1 MLLLLPPSETKR
13 DGGDPDR
20 ALDLGALAFP
30 ALTPQRKA
38 AIAALRRLSRT
49 QGAAMAALRLGP
61 TLGHEVE
68 RNRELL
74 RAPVMPALDRFDG
87 VLYDALDA
95 PGLDRAARAFAGEHV
110 VIASAL
116 FGLLGALDPVP
127 AYRLSPDSRLPGLPL
142 VRHWAG
148 PAAAALAE
156 RAGEDLVVDLR
167 SEAYAELGPAPA
179 GSWFVRVVAED
190 GSGRRRAL
198 NHFNKH
204 GKGELVRRMLDA
216 GVDHPDMDSLL
227 GWARG
232 AGVRLEPGAP
242 GELDL
247 VVERRAP

>member
-20 ALDLGALAFP
+20 ALDLDDLGFP
-30 ALTPQRKA
+30 TLTRQRKA

-49 QGAAMAALRLGP
+49 KGAAMTALKLGA
-61 TLGHEVE
+61 TLGDEIR

-74 RAPVMPALDRFDG
+74 VAPVMPALDRFDG

-95 PGLDRAARAFAGEHV
+95 PTLSAAARAFAGEHV

-116 FGLLGALDPVP
+116 FGLVRALDAVP

-142 VRHWAG
+142 VKHWA
-148 PAAAALAE
+148 PAAGAALAAH
-156 RAGEDLVVDLR
+156 AGEQLVLDLR
-167 SEAYAELGPAPA
+167 SEAYAALGPAPA
-179 GSWFVRVVAED
+179 GAWFVRVVSEGD
-190 GSGRRRAL
+190 DGRRRAL

-216 GVDHPDMDSLL
+216 GVDHPDLGSLL
-227 GWARG
+227 EWAQASG
-232 AGVRLEPGAP
+232 IRLEHGTP

-247 VVERRAP
+247 VV